1 MSASLAFRVAS
12 VVAVLQWAAHT
23 TMFVR
28 ATPKHG
34 AEEAAVVQAMQ
45 SHRFDFAGASRSYWD
60 FYYGYGLMAAFVV
73 LIEAVLFWQLA
84 GAATTAPALTRS
96 IAALFLAFNIGHA
109 LLAARYFFVTPIV
122 PDVLIAVCLAAG
134 VIALSG

>member
-1 MSASLAFRVAS
+1 MSAAVAFRVAS
-12 VVAVLQWAAHT
+12 AVAVLQWAAHT

-28 ATPKHG
+28 ATPRHG
-34 AEEAAVVQAMQ
+34 PEEVAVVETMQ
-45 SHRFDFAGASRSYWD
+45 SHRFAFAGASRSYWD

-84 GAATTAPALTRS
+84 GAVTDAPRLTRS
-96 IAALFLAFNIGHA
+96 IAVLFLAFNVGHA